1 MLMPGDT
8 TSNCYNRAFALTGQ
22 HCLCHL
28 WQHVCICMGKHWVI
42 FCVNISAFECS
53 FWNTLKNGKSR
64 PWTEPTVWCQPRY
77 RIGSGWIL
85 SLVEIFSPL
94 FLCAVMDGNK
104 VCVKNVFLNKV
115 QSVIKYQFAS
125 LSRPDGR
132 LGLIASVFQSFCSG
146 FVSINID
153 HMTTFS
159 F

>member
-1 MLMPGDT
+1 M
-8 TSNCYNRAFALTGQ
+8 
-22 HCLCHL
+22 
-28 WQHVCICMGKHWVI
+28 
-42 FCVNISAFECS
+42 
-53 FWNTLKNGKSR
+53 
-64 PWTEPTVWCQPRY
+64 
-77 RIGSGWIL
+77 
-85 SLVEIFSPL
+85 

-153 HMTTFS
+153 HMTTFFFLVFHYCPKFRTVDKKLS
-159 F
+159 PFS